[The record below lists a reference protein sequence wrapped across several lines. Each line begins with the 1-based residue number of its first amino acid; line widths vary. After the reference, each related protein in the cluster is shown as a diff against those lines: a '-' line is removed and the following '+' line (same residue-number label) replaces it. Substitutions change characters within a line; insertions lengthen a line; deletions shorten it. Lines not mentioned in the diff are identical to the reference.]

1 MERAYLKTKKSK
13 KKVRTK
19 ETMLFA
25 KSVRIGTG
33 ISIRSFS
40 FFKLSSSPDNIGST
54 AIDKH
59 PLKPK

>member
-13 KKVRTK
+13 KVKNK
-19 ETMLFA
+19 ESKLFA